1 MITFLEN
8 FLNYLSVE
16 KGLAVNTCSS
26 YELDIK
32 SFFSFLKTKSI
43 SNINSVTRHHIIG
56 YLLKLKKEGKSTATS
71 ARHMAAIKSF
81 FHFLLAEKVITED
94 PTVNLETPKL
104 AKVIPRVLSQK
115 ETELLLKQPNVLSDV
130 GRRDKA
136 MLELLYGTGMR
147 VSELINLNL
156 QDINLDLGYLRCFG
170 KGSKERIVP
179 IGSFAEQ
186 AINEYL
192 VLSRAKLV
200 KKNKESALFVN
211 WRGKRLTRQGF
222 WKILKEYACRAGI
235 ETILTPHTLR
245 HSVATHMLENGADLR
260 TVQELLGHADI
271 TTTQIYTHLT
281 KGRLKNV
288 YDNCH
293 PRAK

>member
-1 MITFLEN
+1 MKTLIEN
-8 FLNYLSVE
+8 FLHYLSVE
-16 KGLAVNTCSS
+16 KGLAENTRSS
-26 YELDIK
+26 YELDLK
-32 SFFSFLKTKSI
+32 SFFSFLETKSV
-43 SNINSVTRHHIIG
+43 STINSVTRHDIVG
-56 YLLKLKKEGKSTATS
+56 YLLKLKKESKSTATS

-81 FHFLLAEKVITED
+81 FHFLLAEKIITED
-94 PTVNLETPKL
+94 PTANLETPKL
-104 AKVIPRVLSQK
+104 AKVIPRVLSQE
-115 ETELLLKQPNVLSDV
+115 ETALLLKQPDV
-130 GRRDKA
+130 QKDAGRRDKA
-136 MLELLYGTGMR
+136 MIELLYGTGMR
-147 VSELINLNL
+147 VSELLNLNL

-179 IGSFAEQ
+179 VGSFAGQ

-192 VLSRAKLV
+192 ALSRAKLV

-211 WRGKRLTRQGF
+211 QRGKRLTRQGF
-222 WKILKEYACRAGI
+222 WKILKEYARQAGI
-235 ETILTPHTLR
+235 ETVLTPHTLR

-260 TVQELLGHADI
+260 AVQELLGHADI

-281 KGRLKNV
+281 NSRLKTV